1 MVSTEDILQSLLTDL
16 MKQLQSYSRHL
27 FVFRWQYRQF
37 KTLLSGIPK
46 MWAVVV
52 CDFAENFLCKY
63 QDEVQSARWGYNQVT
78 VHPTVLTYC
87 CPHCSDTVTD
97 YLIFLSDDL
106 CHDASLVKTILAHTM
121 EHLQS
126 VMEKLV
132 KMVVFPDGCAAQY
145 KSKLPF
151 YDLSNACDKV
161 AMERCDACGGVIK
174 SAVDDDI
181 RTGECITQN
190 AASMYQH
197 CCENFILPTPNDHP
211 AGCCHTK

>member
-87 CPHCSDTVTD
+87 CPHCSDTVTH
-97 YLIFLSDDL
+97 YLIFLSNYL
-106 CHDASLVKTILAHTM
+106 CHDASLVKTILAQTM
-121 EHLQS
+121 EHLQC

-132 KMVVFPDGCAAQY
+132 KMVVFSDGCAVGN

-151 YDLSNACDKV
+151 YHLSNACDNV
-161 AMERCDACGGVIK
+161 AMERCYFGSKMLLLATIK
-174 SAVDDDI
+174 
-181 RTGECITQN
+181 
-190 AASMYQH
+190 
-197 CCENFILPTPNDHP
+197 
-211 AGCCHTK
+211 